1 MLHIFFKPVFYERL
15 WLKDKISK
23 RQNTELAHS
32 APNVTP
38 TPSPGEIKKIRYPGK
53 LFYWLKLNCKNIIYV
68 PRLLIYVA
76 RKIINVA
83 RKIINVAR

>member
-1 MLHIFFKPVFYERL
+1 MLHIFSKPVLYERL

-38 TPSPGEIKKIRYPGK
+38 TPSPPPPPPPAK
-53 LFYWLKLNCKNIIYV
+53 
-68 PRLLIYVA
+68 
-76 RKIINVA
+76 
-83 RKIINVAR
+83 

>member
-1 MLHIFFKPVFYERL
+1 MRHIFFKPVLYERL

-38 TPSPGEIKKIRYPGK
+38 IPTPPTAPHPHEIKKVRYSGK
-53 LFYWLKLNCKNIIYV
+53 LFYWLKISCKNIIYV
-68 PRLLIYVA
+68 PRKLV
-76 RKIINVA
+76 
-83 RKIINVAR
+83 